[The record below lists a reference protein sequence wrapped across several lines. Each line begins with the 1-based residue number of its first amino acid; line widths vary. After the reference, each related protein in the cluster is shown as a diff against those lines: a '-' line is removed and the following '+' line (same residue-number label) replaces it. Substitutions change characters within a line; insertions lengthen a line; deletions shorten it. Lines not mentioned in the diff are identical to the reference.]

1 MLKYIAL
8 IACALLC
15 PLVLAQDAAKKSYD
29 TPPEMKIDVN
39 KTYTATINT
48 SKGKVVVELFP
59 KEAPKSVNNFV
70 FLAREKFYDG
80 TIFHRVIPNFM
91 IQGGGFNADMS
102 QKKTNAP
109 IKNEGGNG
117 LQNARGTL
125 AMARTS
131 DPDSAS
137 SQWFINLKDN
147 NFLDRAQSADSVGYA
162 VFGKVISGME
172 VVDAIAGVPT
182 TTKGMFENVPSQPV
196 VIKSVRVTK

>member
-1 MLKYIAL
+1 MRSLLFAALAVAMPIASHAQSA
-8 IACALLC
+8 ACDKVKLTTSMGPIVIQLDKAKA
-15 PLVLAQDAAKKSYD
+15 PISSANFAQYAQAGHY
-29 TPPEMKIDVN
+29 N
-39 KTYTATINT
+39 
-48 SKGKVVVELFP
+48 
-59 KEAPKSVNNFV
+59 
-70 FLAREKFYDG
+70 G
-80 TIFHRVIPNFM
+80 TVFHRVIPNFM

-147 NFLDRAQSADSVGYA
+147 NFLDRAQSADGVGYA